1 MNLGSEGSRFGFDGQ
16 TLKNCPFFAILY
28 SKVRGSVRFLGG
40 SEVRS
45 SVLED
50 EFRFGRFK
58 VRFSDGSGSSRFA
71 IFRFV
76 PTLLRSLLLS
86 S

>member
-1 MNLGSEGSRFGFDGQ
+1 M
-16 TLKNCPFFAILY
+16 
-28 SKVRGSVRFLGG
+28 GG

-50 EFRFGRFK
+50 EFRFGKFK

-76 PTLLRSLLLS
+76 PTLVHICTYILAFSEQILALS
-86 S
+86 KLYLENVAAIEIK

>member
-1 MNLGSEGSRFGFDGQ
+1 MEGSRFGFDGQ

-28 SKVRGSVRFLGG
+28 RKVRGSVQFLGG

-50 EFRFGRFK
+50 EFRFRRFK
-58 VRFSDGSGSSRFA
+58 VRFCNGSGSSRFA
-71 IFRFV
+71 IFRFI
-76 PTLLRSLLLS
+76 PTLTDLLVS
-86 S
+86 VE